1 MSFLDYAVVGLYIL
15 TIFLMGSYFF
25 RKQKSLKEYLL
36 ADRSIPWWA
45 AGFSGIAI
53 SANSLL
59 GGPGQ
64 AFKADLS
71 FLQYRLALPIAIAVN
86 CLILIPTFY
95 KLELY
100 SVYEYLERRFDL
112 KTRLFA
118 SVLFVLLK
126 CVYLGIV
133 VYAPALV
140 VAQMTGW
147 NIYAI
152 VFVIGAGATVYTM
165 LGGIKGVVWTDV
177 LQMCILL
184 GGVFAAIYIV
194 LSRVDGGF
202 GQVIQTASE
211 TGKFNYFNFSTDF
224 ATEFTIWNGII
235 GGVFIMLTQNGVDQ
249 SEVQRFLTTS
259 SLRKSQLAVA
269 SSMLMGSLFGL
280 MFFFLGAALY
290 VFYLQSPEKGGLTT
304 APDQIF
310 PKFIVEELPPGITG
324 LVIAGV
330 FSAAMSAI
338 SAVLNSLS
346 TVTLSDFYTRLT
358 NREASTQLAR
368 IATIAF
374 GIGCTILALYVNNLG
389 TILVAS
395 TRITTF
401 FGGTI
406 AGIFLLG
413 MLNKRA
419 NADGAFLGA
428 LTGFVGVIML
438 GFYTNVSYM
447 WYGVFSA
454 VLAFVSGSLY
464 SLLFPKP
471 SESSIKAKS
480 TESDEHFREEAE
492 QTNVKTDNF
501 GEMK

>member
-1 MSFLDYAVVGLYIL
+1 MRLLDYTVVGLYIL

-25 RKQKSLKEYLL
+25 RKQKSLKDYLL

-64 AFKADLS
+64 AFKADLG

-95 KLELY
+95 RLELY

-118 SVLFVLLK
+118 STLFVLLK

-133 VYAPALV
+133 IYAPALV

-147 NIYAI
+147 NLLAI
-152 VFVIGAGATVYTM
+152 IAIIGFGATVYTT

-202 GQVIQTASE
+202 ANIISTAST
-211 TGKFNYFNFSTDF
+211 TGKLNYFNFSTDLT
-224 ATEFTIWNGII
+224 TEFTVWNGII
-235 GGVFIMLTQNGVDQ
+235 GGAFIMLTQNGVDQ

-269 SSMLMGSLFGL
+269 SSMLMGALFGL
-280 MFFFLGAALY
+280 LFFFLGAALF
-290 VFYLQSPEKGGLTT
+290 VFYSQSPEKGGLNTP
-304 APDQIF
+304 PDQIF
-310 PKFIVEELPPGITG
+310 PKFIVEELPAGITG

-346 TVTLSDFYTRLT
+346 TVTLSDFYGRLSG
-358 NREASTQLAR
+358 REASTRLAR
-368 IATIAF
+368 LATVGF
-374 GIGCTILALYVNNLG
+374 GIGCTILALFVNNLG

-401 FGGTI
+401 FGGTL

-413 MLNKRA
+413 ILNKRA
-419 NADGAFLGA
+419 NSTGAFFGA
-428 LTGFVGVIML
+428 LTGFAGVIL
-438 GFYTNVSYM
+438 LSYLTDVSYM
-447 WYGVFSA
+447 WYGFFSA
-454 VLAFVSGSLY
+454 TLAFLSGSIY
-464 SLLFPKP
+464 SLFFAAP
-471 SESSIKAKS
+471 SEARVNAESR
-480 TESDEHFREEAE
+480 ESDRHFREGAAE
-492 QTNVKTDNF
+492 VEPVETI
-501 GEMK
+501 

>member
-1 MSFLDYAVVGLYIL
+1 MGLLDYAVVALYIL

-25 RKQKSLKEYLL
+25 RQQKSLKDYLL
-36 ADRSIPWWA
+36 ASRSIPWWA

-64 AFKADLS
+64 AFKSDLG

-95 KLELY
+95 RLELY

-118 SVLFVLLK
+118 STLFVLLK
-126 CVYLGIV
+126 CIYLGIV
-133 VYAPALV
+133 IYAPALV

-147 NIYAI
+147 NLYAI
-152 VFVIGAGATVYTM
+152 IFVIGIGATVYTM

-194 LSRVDGGF
+194 VSRIEGGVGSIF
-202 GQVIQTASE
+202 AIAGEA
-211 TGKFNYFNFSTDF
+211 GKLNYFNFSTDF
-224 ATEFTIWNGII
+224 TTEFTIWNGII
-235 GGVFIMLTQNGVDQ
+235 GGAFIMITQNGVDQ

-259 SLRKSQLAVA
+259 SLRRSQLAVA
-269 SSMLMGSLFGL
+269 SSMLMGALFGL
-280 MFFFLGAALY
+280 LFFFLGAALY
-290 VFYLQSPEKGGLTT
+290 VFYLQSPEKNGLATP
-304 APDQIF
+304 PDQIF
-310 PKFIVEELPPGITG
+310 PKFIVDELPAGITG

-338 SAVLNSLS
+338 SAVLSSLS
-346 TVTLSDFYTRLT
+346 TVTMSDFYSRLSGREATTRLA
-358 NREASTQLAR
+358 RLA
-368 IATIAF
+368 TVGF
-374 GIGCTILALYVNNLG
+374 GVVCTLLALYVNNLG

-401 FGGTI
+401 FGGTL

-413 MLNKRA
+413 ILNKRA
-419 NADGAFLGA
+419 NATGAFFGA
-428 LTGFVGVIML
+428 LTGFAGVIL
-438 GFYTNVSYM
+438 LAWQTNVSYM
-447 WYGVFSA
+447 WYGFFSA
-454 VLAFVSGSLY
+454 TLAFASGAIY
-464 SLLFPKP
+464 SLFSGAP
-471 SESSIKAKS
+471 SPDQVAATATRTDKQFRDEAAG
-480 TESDEHFREEAE
+480 TEPVSAI
-492 QTNVKTDNF
+492 
-501 GEMK
+501 